1 MKPIADLI
9 PSTMVKHSHRQAP
22 IFPVLVETEATDAPV
37 KRQGKK
43 VSSEEFLRKRTEEAL
58 QRRGTSVDD
67 VLQEVFPLW
76 TEDRRGVPNPF
87 IRGGLFTTRR
97 STARESIRSQKI
109 ASLSNYAINYSGEEL
124 RQDDLSLWVCLLTRS
139 RNGKIGQ
146 PIYFSA
152 YSMIKDLGWRMH
164 SDNYE
169 KLRQSIER
177 MKLTSVSVLTNNSK
191 RGYAGSLIRDYA
203 FDAIDEKGDVKWMVR
218 LEPAIIE
225 LYNFDSTTLL
235 EWNQRKKIGARST
248 IALWLHA
255 FYSSHSEPIPFSV
268 SKIHELSRS
277 EEKKMANFRIR
288 LRQSLDKLVEIGFL
302 VNYKIAND
310 LVYVQKANNSV
321 ASGASELTK
330 VIPQI
335 C

>member
-1 MKPIADLI
+1 MKTIAELI
-9 PSTMVKHSHRQAP
+9 PSTMATHSHRQAP
-22 IFPVLVETEATDAPV
+22 IFPVLDDTEATDAPV

-43 VSSEEFLRKRTEEAL
+43 VSSEEFLRKRTEDAL
-58 QRRGTSVDD
+58 QRQARVDD

-97 STARESIRSQKI
+97 STARESIKSQRI

-124 RQDDLSLWVCLLTRS
+124 RQDDLSLWICLLTRS
-139 RNGKIGQ
+139 RGAKIGQ

-152 YSMIKDLGWRMH
+152 YGMIKDLGWRMH

-177 MKLTSVSVLTNNSK
+177 MKLTSVNVLTNNSK
-191 RGYAGSLIRDYA
+191 GGYAGSLIRDYA
-203 FDAIDEKGDVKWMVR
+203 FDAIDDNGDVKWMVR
-218 LEPAIIE
+218 LEPAITE
-225 LYNFDSTTLL
+225 LFNFDSTTLL
-235 EWNQRKKIGARST
+235 EWSQRKKIGARST
-248 IALWLHA
+248 IALWLHT

-268 SKIHELSRS
+268 AKIHELSRS

-302 VNYKIAND
+302 LNYSITND
-310 LVYVQKANNSV
+310 LVYVQKANNPV
-321 ASGASELTK
+321 ASWGPELSK
-330 VIPQI
+330 AIPQI

>member
-1 MKPIADLI
+1 MKTIAELI
-9 PSTMVKHSHRQAP
+9 PSTMATHSHRQGP
-22 IFPVLVETEATDAPV
+22 IFPVLDDTEATDAPV

-43 VSSEEFLRKRTEEAL
+43 VSSEEFLRKRTEDAL
-58 QRRGTSVDD
+58 QRQARVDD

-97 STARESIRSQKI
+97 STARESIKSQRI

-124 RQDDLSLWVCLLTRS
+124 RQDDLSLWICLLTRS
-139 RNGKIGQ
+139 RGAKIGQ

-152 YSMIKDLGWRMH
+152 YGMIKDLGWRMH

-177 MKLTSVSVLTNNSK
+177 MKLTSVNVLTNNSK
-191 RGYAGSLIRDYA
+191 GGYAGSLIRDYA
-203 FDAIDEKGDVKWMVR
+203 FDAIDDNGDVKWMVR
-218 LEPAIIE
+218 LEPAITE
-225 LYNFDSTTLL
+225 LFNFDSTTLL
-235 EWNQRKKIGARST
+235 EWSQRKKIGARST
-248 IALWLHA
+248 IALWLHT

-268 SKIHELSRS
+268 AKIHELSRS

-302 VNYKIAND
+302 LNYSITND
-310 LVYVQKANNSV
+310 LVYVQKANNPV
-321 ASGASELTK
+321 ASGGPELSK
-330 VIPQI
+330 AIPQI

>member
-1 MKPIADLI
+1 MKTIAELI
-9 PSTMVKHSHRQAP
+9 PSTMATHSHRQAP
-22 IFPVLVETEATDAPV
+22 IFPVLDDTEATDAPV

-43 VSSEEFLRKRTEEAL
+43 VSSEEFLRKRTEDAL
-58 QRRGTSVDD
+58 QRQARVDD

-97 STARESIRSQKI
+97 STARESIKSQRI

-124 RQDDLSLWVCLLTRS
+124 RQDDLSLWICLLTRS
-139 RNGKIGQ
+139 RGAKIGQ

-152 YSMIKDLGWRMH
+152 YGMIKDLGWRMH

-177 MKLTSVSVLTNNSK
+177 MKLTSVNVLTNNSK
-191 RGYAGSLIRDYA
+191 GGYAGSLIRDYA
-203 FDAIDEKGDVKWMVR
+203 FDAIDDNGDVKWMVR
-218 LEPAIIE
+218 LEPAITE
-225 LYNFDSTTLL
+225 LFNFDSTTLL
-235 EWNQRKKIGARST
+235 EWSQRKKIGARST
-248 IALWLHA
+248 IALWLHT

-268 SKIHELSRS
+268 AKIHELSRS

-302 VNYKIAND
+302 LNYSITND
-310 LVYVQKANNSV
+310 LVYVQKANNPV
-321 ASGASELTK
+321 ASVGPELSK
-330 VIPQI
+330 AIPQI